1 MCWGIEVTGAMVALG
16 VGGAAISWRRED
28 PAALPLTM
36 LYFAGMEGL
45 QLAGYLV
52 IDRCGTPQNQ
62 AVTALSMLH
71 IILQPVVLTLFMLAA
86 FRPDMGGK
94 GRAWIIGL
102 SILASA
108 VMLAQMVP
116 WPWTTG
122 CTSGRPLCGTV
133 LCTVSG
139 TWHLAWDVPYGNLLE
154 TVDLAVGT
162 NFGFPSYFLAVFVM
176 PLFYGAWRFALFNML
191 VGPVA
196 SNLLTRDP
204 NEAPAVWC
212 LTAIFILGV
221 VLMPGARQLFGA
233 RPAKATGSA

>member
-1 MCWGIEVTGAMVALG
+1 MVALG
-16 VGGAAISWRRED
+16 VGGAAISWRRGD
-28 PAALPLTM
+28 PAAVPLTM

-52 IDRCGTPQNQ
+52 IDKCGTPENQ

-71 IILQPVVLTLFMLAA
+71 IILQPVVITLFMLAA

-122 CTSGRPLCGTV
+122 CTPGRPLCGAT

-139 TWHLAWDVPYGNLLE
+139 TWHLAWEVPYGNLLE
-154 TVDLAVGT
+154 AVDLAAGT
-162 NFGFPSYFLAVFVM
+162 NFGFPTYILAVFFM
-176 PLFYGAWRFALFNML
+176 PLFYGAWRFALFHML

-212 LTAIFILGV
+212 LAAIFILGV

-233 RPAKATGSA
+233 HPAKATGPA